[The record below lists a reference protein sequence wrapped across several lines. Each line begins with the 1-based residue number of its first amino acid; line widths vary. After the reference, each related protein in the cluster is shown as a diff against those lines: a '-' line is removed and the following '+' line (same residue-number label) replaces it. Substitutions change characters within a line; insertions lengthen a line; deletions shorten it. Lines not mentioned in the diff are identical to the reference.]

1 MIQLTATQRELFEG
15 VGACADALELPC
27 YVVGGWVRDRLL
39 QRPESMDVDFVV
51 VGDALEVA
59 QQASRRLGGS
69 KVAIYRNFGT
79 AQFRWKDWDIEFV
92 QARKESYR
100 TESRKPTV
108 KPGSLRDDQLRRDF
122 TINAMAM
129 SVNRDNWG
137 DILDP
142 FDGIQDLNAG
152 IIRTPLEPESTFSD
166 DPLRMLRAVRF
177 ASQLDFKIEPAVLQ
191 GIQNMVSRMEI
202 LSPERIQAEI
212 NKILATP
219 KPSVGLALMYQS
231 GIMEQV
237 LPEVQAL
244 AGVDEVEGHLHKDN
258 FWHSLEVVDNLARVS
273 DNVWHRWAALLHDIG
288 KPVTKRFIKGTGWT
302 FHGHEFRGGKMVKK
316 IFRRLS
322 LPMDSRMQYVIKLV
336 QMSSRPIAVISD
348 SATDS
353 AVRRLLF
360 DAGDDIDDLM
370 QLCEADI
377 TTKNPRKKARY
388 LTNFEK
394 VREKIV
400 EVEAKDQLRNWQPP
414 VDGNQLM
421 TWFNLPPGREVGELK
436 TAIREGIL
444 DGAIENNFEAAKAF
458 AFKWAEE
465 RGYTS

>member
-1 MIQLTATQRELFEG
+1 MIQLTTTQRELFEA
-15 VGACADALELPC
+15 VGACADGLELPC
-27 YVVGGWVRDRLL
+27 FVVGGWVRDRLL
-39 QRPESMDVDFVV
+39 QRPESKDVDFVV
-51 VGDALEVA
+51 VGDAMEVA
-59 QQASRRLGGS
+59 KQASRRLGGS

-79 AQFRWKDWDIEFV
+79 AQFRWGDWDIEFV

-100 TESRKPTV
+100 SESRKPTV
-108 KPGSLRDDQLRRDF
+108 KPGTLRDDQLRRDF

-129 SVNRDNWG
+129 SVNQSNWG
-137 DILDP
+137 EILDP
-142 FDGIQDLNAG
+142 FDGIKDLNAG
-152 IIRTPLEPESTFSD
+152 VIRTPLEPESTFSD

-177 ASQLDFKIEPAVLQ
+177 AAQLDFEIEPSVLE
-191 GIQNMVSRMEI
+191 GIQNMAHRMEI

-212 NKILATP
+212 NKILSTP
-219 KPSVGLALMYQS
+219 KPSVGLALMYRS
-231 GIMEQV
+231 GIMAEV

-322 LPMDSRMQYVIKLV
+322 LPMDARMQYVIKLV

-348 SATDS
+348 NATDS

-360 DAGDDIDDLM
+360 DAGNDIDDLM

-377 TTKNPRKKARY
+377 TTKNPRKKTRY
-388 LTNFEK
+388 LANFEK

-400 EVEAKDQLRNWQPP
+400 EVEAKDHLRNWQPP

-421 TWFNLPPGREVGELK
+421 EWFDLPPGREVGELK

-444 DGAIENNFEAAKAF
+444 DGEIENNFEAAKAF
-458 AFKWAEE
+458 AYEWAKQ